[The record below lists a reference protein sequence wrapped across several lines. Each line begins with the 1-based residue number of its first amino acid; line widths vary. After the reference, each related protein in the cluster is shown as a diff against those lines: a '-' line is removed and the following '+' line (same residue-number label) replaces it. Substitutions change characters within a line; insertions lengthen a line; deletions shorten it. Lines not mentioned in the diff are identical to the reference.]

1 MINLKAG
8 RYFLEITRCHSIR
21 QAADR
26 LHLAPSAL
34 SRQIANLERELGA
47 ELLERRSNGVQL
59 TEAGLLL
66 RDRLTE
72 IFARLDYLESDLTD
86 LQGMRTGRVTI
97 ATVEGVTRAFLAH
110 CITAFT
116 AENPGV
122 RFRVLIRSRD
132 RVFEALEQY
141 DCHIGFVYDHFTHPV
156 IEPLGQ
162 WRQPLMAFV
171 PPGHPLAQGAPV
183 SLQEVASYS
192 YVLPDES
199 FGIHQLLVRTWKKL
213 GQMVKPVIVSNQL
226 QFLIAY
232 AMQASAILFVPA
244 QAVQAELEAGTLVP
258 VNLDCPDFQHR
269 HISAAIRRDRQL
281 PQSAETFLHGAVAGF
296 PAWQAR
302 DEDILTR
309 ARLRHWV
316 DQA

>member
-1 MINLKAG
+1 MNNLKAG
-8 RYFLEITRCHSIR
+8 RYFLEITRCNSIR

-26 LHLAPSAL
+26 MHVAPSAL
-34 SRQIANLERELGA
+34 SRQIANLERELGTN
-47 ELLERRSNGVQL
+47 LLERRSNGVQL

-66 RDRLTE
+66 RDRLAE
-72 IFARLDYLESDLTD
+72 VFAKLDSLESDLID
-86 LQGMRTGRVTI
+86 LQGMRSGRVTI
-97 ATVEGVTRAFLAH
+97 AAVEGVTRTFLAQ
-110 CITAFT
+110 CISSFT

-156 IEPLGQ
+156 IEPLGR
-162 WRQPLMAFV
+162 WLQPLMAFV
-171 PPGHPLAQGAPV
+171 PPEHPLASGRAV
-183 SLQEVASYS
+183 TLEEIARCR

-213 GQMVKPVIVSNQL
+213 GQAVKPIIVSNQI

-232 AMQASAILFVPA
+232 ARQASAVLFVPA
-244 QAVQAELEAGTLVP
+244 QAVLAEIEAGTLVP

-269 HISAAIRRDRQL
+269 HIAAATRRDRQL
-281 PQSAETFLHGAVAGF
+281 PQSAAKFLHRAVAAF
-296 PAWQAR
+296 PDWQRRDEEALAQAR
-302 DEDILTR
+302 QR
-309 ARLRHWV
+309 FWV